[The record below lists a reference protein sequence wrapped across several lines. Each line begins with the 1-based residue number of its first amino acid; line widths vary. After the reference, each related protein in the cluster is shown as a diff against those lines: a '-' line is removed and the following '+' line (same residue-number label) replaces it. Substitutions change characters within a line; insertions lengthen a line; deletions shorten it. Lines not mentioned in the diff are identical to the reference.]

1 MANKTKQGAKD
12 ESLFA
17 KYSTLILSIAGFLLL
32 IVILSLATYYY
43 TNKITQETQKV
54 ALVGEQ
60 GEITQEIA
68 RIAFSQESY
77 LTNAVFE
84 HYQKDG
90 KLTNRI
96 PLEEFPQ
103 NTLFRR
109 TEMKRLADRYN
120 EILLRLENGGEITDR
135 QGNVITV
142 TPVQFAATRAN
153 LAQSRSTWD
162 YYYPLITEFELEA
175 ETGFL
180 TRAYAT
186 YVMDYTRQ
194 YNRTLQRDTAR
205 VGRLIQEYVNRLQK
219 ELFWIQSAGV
229 ILALVL
235 FFLMIF
241 GVIRQLI
248 AGDRKLAESRRET
261 EEILETINEGL
272 FLVDRNLNIGQ
283 QYSAHLEDIIGQR
296 DIGGKKL
303 NEVLSKLVDRETMD
317 VTGTFIEQLY
327 SDWVVEDL
335 IDDLN
340 PLRRIRVEVDDF
352 SGYYVTRYLDFKF
365 SRVYANDEIDKVLCS
380 VADITDA
387 VILEDKLAAERE
399 QNDRQIEM
407 LGTILSADPALLES
421 FITTTKRRINDI
433 NSALRR
439 PERGQAALQDKAKLI
454 FREAHSMKGEAS
466 ALKLTSFVTQC
477 EGFETKIKELQA
489 NPRLSGNDFLGLT
502 VMLDEIISL
511 TDVIANLNDRIT
523 GGMSVSRSADGTA
536 PVMVH
541 SNAMQKYF
549 TTFANDIAERNGKK
563 VQLLCQGMDDGLLEG
578 NLQETVKDIAMQM
591 LRNAV
596 VHGIEDPIDR
606 RRDGKPEVGN
616 VQLLLSRKAGNMAEL
631 LVEDDGGGL
640 HYDKIRQKLVEN
652 GTCTEQEAKE
662 MHRRELIM
670 HLFDSGLST
679 MEKGN
684 EDAGRGVGM
693 DIVRERIAE
702 IKGKLK
708 IASEEGKYTRFT
720 VTFPLA

>member
-1 MANKTKQGAKD
+1 MAEQKKQGAAGSD
-12 ESLFA
+12 NLFA
-17 KYSTLILSIAGFLLL
+17 KYSVLIVTIVGFLLL

-77 LTNAVFE
+77 LTNAVFDR
-84 HYQKDG
+84 YQKDG
-90 KLTNRI
+90 KLINRI

-120 EILLRLENGGEITDR
+120 EILLRLENGGEIADR
-135 QGNVITV
+135 DGNIINV
-142 TPVQFAATRAN
+142 TPVQFAETRAN
-153 LAQSRSTWD
+153 MEMSRVVWD

-180 TRAYAT
+180 TRDYAT
-186 YVMDYTRQ
+186 YVMSYTRQ
-194 YNRTLQRDTAR
+194 YNRTLQRDTTR
-205 VGRLIQEYVNRLQK
+205 IGKLIRDYVDQLQK
-219 ELFWIQSAGV
+219 ELLWIQTAGV
-229 ILALVL
+229 ILALLL
-235 FFLMIF
+235 FFVMIF

-272 FLVDRNLNIGQ
+272 FLVDRNLNIGH
-283 QYSAHLEDIIGQR
+283 QYSAHLENIIGQKN
-296 DIGGKKL
+296 IGGKKL
-303 NEVLSKLVDRETMD
+303 NEVLSKLVDRDTMD
-317 VTGTFIEQLY
+317 VTSTFIEQLY

-365 SRVYANDEIDKVLCS
+365 SRVYKDDEIDKVLCS
-380 VADITDA
+380 VGDITDA

-407 LGTILSADPALLES
+407 LGTILSADPAMLDN
-421 FITTTKRRINDI
+421 FISTTKRRINDI

-439 PERGQAALQDKAKLI
+439 PERSQSALQDKAKLI

-466 ALKLTSFVTQC
+466 ALKLTSFVSQC
-477 EGFETKIKELQA
+477 EGFESKIKELQQ
-489 NPRLSGNDFLGLT
+489 NPRLTGNDFLGLT

-511 TDVIANLNDRIT
+511 NDVIANLNDRIS
-523 GGMSVSRSADGTA
+523 GGRAMSGGGGAA
-536 PVMVH
+536 PVMRG
-541 SNAMQKYF
+541 NAMQKYF
-549 TTFANDIAERNGKK
+549 TSFAQDIAERNGKK
-563 VQLLCQGMDDGLLEG
+563 VVLNCQGMDDGLLEG

-606 RRDGKPEVGN
+606 KRDGKSEAGN

-631 LVEDDGGGL
+631 LVEDDGSGL
-640 HYDKIRQKLVEN
+640 HFDKIRRKLVEN
-652 GTCTEQEAKE
+652 GTCTEDEARE
-662 MHRRELIM
+662 MQKRDLIM

-679 MEKGN
+679 MDKGN

-708 IASEEGKYTRFT
+708 IASEEGQYTRFT

>member
-1 MANKTKQGAKD
+1 MAETKKLGAGS
-12 ESLFA
+12 ENLFT
-17 KYSTLILSIAGFLLL
+17 KYSTLIVSIAGFLLL

-77 LTNAVFE
+77 LTNSVFDR
-84 HYQKDG
+84 YQKDG
-90 KLTNRI
+90 KLINRI

-120 EILLRLENGGEITDR
+120 EILLRLENGGEIADR
-135 QGNVITV
+135 DGNIINV
-142 TPVQFAATRAN
+142 TPVQFAETRAN
-153 LAQSRSTWD
+153 MELSRVVWD

-180 TRAYAT
+180 TRDYAT
-186 YVMDYTRQ
+186 YVMSYTRQ

-205 VGRLIQEYVNRLQK
+205 IGKLIRDYVDQLQK
-219 ELFWIQSAGV
+219 QLLMIQTAGV
-229 ILALVL
+229 ILALLL
-235 FFLMIF
+235 FFVMIF

-272 FLVDRNLNIGQ
+272 FLVDRNLNIGH
-283 QYSAHLEDIIGQR
+283 QYYAHLENIIGQKN
-296 DIGGKKL
+296 IGGKKL
-303 NEVLSKLVDRETMD
+303 NEVLSKLVDRDTMD
-317 VTGTFIEQLY
+317 VTSTFIEQLY

-365 SRVYANDEIDKVLCS
+365 SRVYKDDEIDKVLCS
-380 VADITDA
+380 VGDITDA

-407 LGTILSADPALLES
+407 LGTILSADPAMLDN
-421 FITTTKRRINDI
+421 FISTTKRRINDI

-439 PERGQAALQDKAKLI
+439 PERSQSALQDKAKLI

-466 ALKLTSFVTQC
+466 ALKLTSFVSQC
-477 EGFETKIKELQA
+477 EGFESKIKELQQ
-489 NPRLSGNDFLGLT
+489 NPRLTGNDFLGLT

-511 TDVIANLNDRIT
+511 NDVIANLNDRIS
-523 GGMSVSRSADGTA
+523 GGRAMSGGGGAA
-536 PVMVH
+536 PVMRG
-541 SNAMQKYF
+541 NAMQKYF
-549 TTFANDIAERNGKK
+549 TSFAQDIAERNGKK
-563 VQLLCQGMDDGLLEG
+563 VVLNCQGMDDGLLEG

-596 VHGIEDPIDR
+596 VHGVEDPIDR
-606 RRDGKPEVGN
+606 KRDGKPEAGN

-631 LVEDDGGGL
+631 LVEDDGSGL
-640 HYDKIRQKLVEN
+640 HFDKIRRKLVEN
-652 GTCTEQEAKE
+652 GTCTEDEARE
-662 MHRRELIM
+662 MQKRELIM

-679 MEKGN
+679 MDKGN

-708 IASEEGKYTRFT
+708 IASEEGQYTRFT

>member
-1 MANKTKQGAKD
+1 MAEKTKHGAGN

-54 ALVGEQ
+54 ALIGEQ

-77 LTNAVFE
+77 LTNAVFDR
-84 HYQKDG
+84 YQKDG
-90 KLTNRI
+90 KLVNRI
-96 PLEEFPQ
+96 ALEDFPQ

-109 TEMKRLADRYN
+109 TEMKRLADRFN
-120 EILLRLENGGEITDR
+120 EIQLRLENGGELADR
-135 QGNVITV
+135 QGNIITV
-142 TPVQFAATRAN
+142 TPVELAVSRAN
-153 LAQSRSTWD
+153 LEQARTVWD

-180 TRAYAT
+180 TRDYAT
-186 YVMDYTRQ
+186 YVMEYTRQ
-194 YNRTLQRDTAR
+194 YNRTLQRDSSR
-205 VGRLIQEYVNRLQK
+205 VSRLIQNYVDRLQK
-219 ELFWIQSAGV
+219 ELFWIQTAGV
-229 ILALVL
+229 LLALAL

-248 AGDRKLAESRRET
+248 AGDRKLAEARRET

-272 FLVDRNLNIGQ
+272 FLVDRQLNIGQ
-283 QYSAHLEDIIGQR
+283 QYSAHLEDIIGQK

-317 VTGTFIEQLY
+317 VTSTFIEQLY

-365 SRVYANDEIDKVLCS
+365 SRVYSGDEIDKVLCS

-387 VILEDKLAAERE
+387 VILEEKLAAERE

-407 LGTILSADPALLES
+407 LGTILSADPAMLDT

-439 PERGQAALQDKAKLI
+439 PERSQSALQEKAKLI

-466 ALKLTSFVTQC
+466 ALKLTSFVSQC
-477 EGFETKIKELQA
+477 EGFESKIKELQQS
-489 NPRLSGNDFLGLT
+489 PRLTGNDFLGLT

-511 TDVIANLNDRIT
+511 NDVIANLSDRISGGRAT
-523 GGMSVSRSADGTA
+523 GGGGGSA
-536 PVMVH
+536 VMP

-549 TTFANDIAERNGKK
+549 TSFAQDIAERNGKK
-563 VQLLCQGMDDGLLEG
+563 VSLLCQGMDDGLLSG
-578 NLQETVKDIAMQM
+578 SLQDTVKDIAMQM

-596 VHGIEDPIDR
+596 VHGVEDPIDR
-606 RRDGKPEVGN
+606 RRVGKPEVGN
-616 VQLLLSRKAGNMAEL
+616 VQLLLTRKPGNMAEL
-631 LVEDDGGGL
+631 LVEDDGSGL

-652 GTCTEQEAKE
+652 GTCTPEQARE
-662 MHRRELIM
+662 MQKRDLIM

-679 MEKGN
+679 ADKGN

-693 DIVRERIAE
+693 DIVRERIAD
-702 IKGKLK
+702 IHGKLK
-708 IASEEGKYTRFT
+708 IASEEGQFTRFT
-720 VTFPLA
+720 VTFPLGV

>member
-1 MANKTKQGAKD
+1 MAEKTKHGAGN

-54 ALVGEQ
+54 ALIGEQ

-77 LTNAVFE
+77 LTNAVFDR
-84 HYQKDG
+84 YQKDG
-90 KLTNRI
+90 KLVNRI
-96 PLEEFPQ
+96 ALEDFPQ

-109 TEMKRLADRYN
+109 TEMKRLADRFN
-120 EILLRLENGGEITDR
+120 EIQLRLENGGELADR
-135 QGNVITV
+135 QGNIITV
-142 TPVQFAATRAN
+142 TPVELAVSRAN
-153 LAQSRSTWD
+153 LEQARTVWD

-180 TRAYAT
+180 TRDYAT
-186 YVMDYTRQ
+186 YVMEYTRQ
-194 YNRTLQRDTAR
+194 YNRTLQRDSSR
-205 VGRLIQEYVNRLQK
+205 VSRLIQNYVDRLQK
-219 ELFWIQSAGV
+219 ELFWIQTAGV
-229 ILALVL
+229 LLALAL

-248 AGDRKLAESRRET
+248 AGDRKLAEARRET

-272 FLVDRNLNIGQ
+272 FLVDRQLNIGQ
-283 QYSAHLEDIIGQR
+283 QYSAHLEDIIGQK

-317 VTGTFIEQLY
+317 VTSTFIEQLY

-365 SRVYANDEIDKVLCS
+365 SRVYSGDEIDKVLCS

-387 VILEDKLAAERE
+387 VILEEKLAAERE

-407 LGTILSADPALLES
+407 LGTILSADPAMLDT

-439 PERGQAALQDKAKLI
+439 PERSQSALQEKAKLI

-466 ALKLTSFVTQC
+466 ALKLTSFVSQC
-477 EGFETKIKELQA
+477 EGFESKIKELQQS
-489 NPRLSGNDFLGLT
+489 PRLTGNDFLGLT

-511 TDVIANLNDRIT
+511 NDVIANLSDRISGGRAT
-523 GGMSVSRSADGTA
+523 GGGGGGA
-536 PVMVH
+536 VMP

-549 TTFANDIAERNGKK
+549 TSFANDIAERNGKK
-563 VQLLCQGMDDGLLEG
+563 VSLLCQGMDDGLLSG
-578 NLQETVKDIAMQM
+578 SLQDTVKDIAMQM

-596 VHGIEDPIDR
+596 VHGVEDPIDR
-606 RRDGKPEVGN
+606 RRVGKPEVGN
-616 VQLLLSRKAGNMAEL
+616 VQLLLTRKPGNMAEL
-631 LVEDDGGGL
+631 LVEDDGSGL

-652 GTCTEQEAKE
+652 GTCTEAQARE
-662 MHRRELIM
+662 MQKRDLIM

-679 MEKGN
+679 ADKGN

-693 DIVRERIAE
+693 DIVRERIAD
-702 IKGKLK
+702 IHGKLK
-708 IASEEGKYTRFT
+708 IASEEGQFTRFT
-720 VTFPLA
+720 VTFPLGV

>member
-1 MANKTKQGAKD
+1 MTNQKNKGTNN
-12 ESLFA
+12 ESVFE
-17 KYSTLILSIAGFLLL
+17 KYSILILSVVGFLLL

-77 LTNAVFE
+77 LTNAVFD
-84 HYQKDG
+84 HYKKDG
-90 KLTNRI
+90 KQLNKI

-103 NTLFRR
+103 NTLYRR

-120 EILLRLENGGEITDR
+120 EILLRLENGGELADR
-135 QGNVITV
+135 HGNIITV
-142 TPVQFAATRAN
+142 TPVQFVETREN
-153 LAQSRSTWD
+153 VAQTRSLWN

-175 ETGFL
+175 ETGYL
-180 TRAYAT
+180 SRDYAT

-194 YNRTLQRDTAR
+194 YNRTLQRDTSRISA
-205 VGRLIQEYVNRLQK
+205 LIQGYVNRLQK
-219 ELFWIQSAGV
+219 ELSWIQAAGV
-229 ILALVL
+229 LLALAL
-235 FFLMIF
+235 FLLMIF

-248 AGDRKLAESRRET
+248 AGDRKLAVARRET

-272 FLVDRNLNIGQ
+272 FLVDRDLNIGQ
-283 QYSAHLEDIIGQR
+283 QYSAHLESIIGQR

-303 NEVLSKLVDRETMD
+303 NEVLSKLVDKETMD

-352 SGYYVTRYLDFKF
+352 SGYYETRYLDFKF
-365 SRVYANDEIDKVLCS
+365 SRVYAGDEIDKVLCS
-380 VADITDA
+380 VSDITDA
-387 VILEDKLAAERE
+387 VILEDKLAQERE

-407 LGTILSADPALLES
+407 LGTILSADSNLLDN
-421 FITTTKRRINDI
+421 FIKTTKRRINDI

-439 PERGQAALQDKAKLI
+439 PERSQSALQEKAKLI

-466 ALKLTSFVTQC
+466 ALKLSSFVTQC
-477 EGFETKIKELQA
+477 EGFESKIKELQQS
-489 NPRLSGNDFLGLT
+489 PRLTGNDFLGLT

-511 TDVIANLNDRIT
+511 NDVIANLNDRISGGRVAAGLTT
-523 GGMSVSRSADGTA
+523 GAA
-536 PVMVH
+536 PVMA

-549 TTFANDIAERNGKK
+549 TSFANDIAERNGKK
-563 VQLLCQGMDDGLLEG
+563 VQLVCQGMDDGLLSG
-578 NLQETVKDIAMQM
+578 SLQDTVKDIAMQM

-606 RRDGKPEVGN
+606 TRIGKPEVGN

-652 GTCTEQEAKE
+652 GTCTEDEARE
-662 MHRRELIM
+662 MQKRALIM

-679 MEKGN
+679 ADKGN

-702 IKGKLK
+702 IRGKLK
-708 IASEEGKYTRFT
+708 IASEEGQFTRFT
-720 VTFPLA
+720 VTFPLV

>member
-1 MANKTKQGAKD
+1 MAEKTKHGAGN

-54 ALVGEQ
+54 ALIGEQ

-77 LTNAVFE
+77 LTNAVFDR
-84 HYQKDG
+84 YQKDG
-90 KLTNRI
+90 KLVNRI
-96 PLEEFPQ
+96 ALEDFPQ

-109 TEMKRLADRYN
+109 TEMKRLADRFN
-120 EILLRLENGGEITDR
+120 EIQLRLENGGELADR
-135 QGNVITV
+135 QGNIITV
-142 TPVQFAATRAN
+142 TPVELAVTRAN
-153 LAQSRSTWD
+153 LEQARTVWD

-180 TRAYAT
+180 TRDYAT

-194 YNRTLQRDTAR
+194 YNRTLQRDSSR
-205 VGRLIQEYVNRLQK
+205 VSRLIQNYVDRLQK
-219 ELFWIQSAGV
+219 ELFWIQTAGV
-229 ILALVL
+229 LLALAL

-248 AGDRKLAESRRET
+248 AGDRKLAEARRET

-272 FLVDRNLNIGQ
+272 FLVDRQLNIGQ
-283 QYSAHLEDIIGQR
+283 QYSAHLEDIIGQK

-317 VTGTFIEQLY
+317 VTSTFIEQLY

-365 SRVYANDEIDKVLCS
+365 SRVYSGDEIDKVLCS

-387 VILEDKLAAERE
+387 VILEEKLAAERE

-407 LGTILSADPALLES
+407 LDTILSADPAMLDT

-439 PERGQAALQDKAKLI
+439 PERSQSALQEKAKLI

-466 ALKLTSFVTQC
+466 ALKLTSFVSQC
-477 EGFETKIKELQA
+477 EGFESKIKELQQS
-489 NPRLSGNDFLGLT
+489 PRLTGNDFLGLT

-511 TDVIANLNDRIT
+511 NDVIANLSDRISGGRAT
-523 GGMSVSRSADGTA
+523 GGGTA
-536 PVMVH
+536 APMVA

-549 TTFANDIAERNGKK
+549 TSFANDIAERNGKK
-563 VQLLCQGMDDGLLEG
+563 VQLLCQGMDDGLLSG
-578 NLQETVKDIAMQM
+578 SLQDTVKDIAMQM

-596 VHGIEDPIDR
+596 VHGVEDPIDR
-606 RRDGKPEVGN
+606 RRIGKPEMGS
-616 VQLLLSRKAGNMAEL
+616 VQLLLTRKPGNMAEL
-631 LVEDDGGGL
+631 LVEDDGSGL

-652 GTCTEQEAKE
+652 GTCTEAQARE
-662 MHRRELIM
+662 MQKRDLIM

-679 MEKGN
+679 ADKGN

-693 DIVRERIAE
+693 DIVRERIAD
-702 IKGKLK
+702 IHGKLK
-708 IASEEGKYTRFT
+708 IVSEEGQFTRFT
-720 VTFPLA
+720 VTFPLGV

>member
-1 MANKTKQGAKD
+1 MAEKTKHGAGN

-54 ALVGEQ
+54 ALIGEQ

-77 LTNAVFE
+77 LTNAVFDR
-84 HYQKDG
+84 YQKDG
-90 KLTNRI
+90 KLVNRI
-96 PLEEFPQ
+96 ALEDFPQ

-109 TEMKRLADRYN
+109 TEMKRLADRFN
-120 EILLRLENGGEITDR
+120 EIQLRLENGGELADR
-135 QGNVITV
+135 QGNIITV
-142 TPVQFAATRAN
+142 TPVELAVSRAN
-153 LAQSRSTWD
+153 LEQARTVWD

-180 TRAYAT
+180 TRDYAT
-186 YVMDYTRQ
+186 YVMEYTRQ
-194 YNRTLQRDTAR
+194 YNRTLQRDSSR
-205 VGRLIQEYVNRLQK
+205 VSRLIQNYVDRLQK
-219 ELFWIQSAGV
+219 ELFWIQTAGV
-229 ILALVL
+229 LLALAL

-248 AGDRKLAESRRET
+248 AGDRKLAEARRET

-272 FLVDRNLNIGQ
+272 FLVDRQLNIGQ
-283 QYSAHLEDIIGQR
+283 QYSAHLEDIIGQK

-317 VTGTFIEQLY
+317 VTSTFIEQLY

-365 SRVYANDEIDKVLCS
+365 SRVYSGDEIDKVLCS
-380 VADITDA
+380 VSDITDA
-387 VILEDKLAAERE
+387 VILEEKLAAERE

-407 LGTILSADPALLES
+407 LGTILSADPAMLDT

-439 PERGQAALQDKAKLI
+439 PERSQSALQEKAKLI

-466 ALKLTSFVTQC
+466 ALKLTSFVSQC
-477 EGFETKIKELQA
+477 EGFESKIKELQQS
-489 NPRLSGNDFLGLT
+489 PRLTGNDFLGLT

-511 TDVIANLNDRIT
+511 NDVIANLSDRISGGRAT
-523 GGMSVSRSADGTA
+523 GGGGGGA
-536 PVMVH
+536 VMP

-549 TTFANDIAERNGKK
+549 TSFANDIAERNGKK
-563 VQLLCQGMDDGLLEG
+563 VSLLCQGMDDGLLSG
-578 NLQETVKDIAMQM
+578 SLQDTVKDIAMQM

-596 VHGIEDPIDR
+596 VHGVEDPIDR
-606 RRDGKPEVGN
+606 RRVGKPEVGN
-616 VQLLLSRKAGNMAEL
+616 VQLLLTRKPGNMAEL
-631 LVEDDGGGL
+631 LVEDDGSGL

-652 GTCTEQEAKE
+652 GTCTPEQARE
-662 MHRRELIM
+662 MQKRDLIM

-679 MEKGN
+679 ADKGN

-693 DIVRERIAE
+693 DIVRERIAD
-702 IKGKLK
+702 IHGKLK
-708 IASEEGKYTRFT
+708 IASEEGQFTRFT
-720 VTFPLA
+720 VTFPLGV

>member
-1 MANKTKQGAKD
+1 MTNQKNKGTNN
-12 ESLFA
+12 ESVFE
-17 KYSTLILSIAGFLLL
+17 KYSILILSVVGFLLL

-77 LTNAVFE
+77 LTNAVFD
-84 HYQKDG
+84 HYKKDG
-90 KLTNRI
+90 KQLNKI

-103 NTLFRR
+103 NTLYRR

-120 EILLRLENGGEITDR
+120 EILLRLENGGELADR
-135 QGNVITV
+135 HGNIITV
-142 TPVQFAATRAN
+142 TPVQFVETREN
-153 LAQSRSTWD
+153 VAQTRSLWN

-175 ETGFL
+175 ETGYL
-180 TRAYAT
+180 SRDYAT

-194 YNRTLQRDTAR
+194 YNRTLQRDTSRISA
-205 VGRLIQEYVNRLQK
+205 LIQGYVNRLQK
-219 ELFWIQSAGV
+219 ELSWIQAAGV
-229 ILALVL
+229 LLALAL
-235 FFLMIF
+235 FLLMIF

-248 AGDRKLAESRRET
+248 AGDRKLAVARRET

-272 FLVDRNLNIGQ
+272 FLVDRDLNIGQ
-283 QYSAHLEDIIGQR
+283 QYSAHLESIIGQR

-303 NEVLSKLVDRETMD
+303 NEVLSKLVDKETMD

-352 SGYYVTRYLDFKF
+352 SGYYETRYLDFKF
-365 SRVYANDEIDKVLCS
+365 SRVYAGDEIDKVLCS
-380 VADITDA
+380 VSDITDA
-387 VILEDKLAAERE
+387 VILEDKLAQERE

-407 LGTILSADPALLES
+407 LGTILSADSNLLDN
-421 FITTTKRRINDI
+421 FIKTTKRRINDI

-439 PERGQAALQDKAKLI
+439 PERSQSALQEKAKLI

-466 ALKLTSFVTQC
+466 ALKLSSFVTQC
-477 EGFETKIKELQA
+477 EGFESKIKELQQS
-489 NPRLSGNDFLGLT
+489 PRLTGNDFLGLT

-511 TDVIANLNDRIT
+511 NDVIANLNDRISGGRVAAGLTT
-523 GGMSVSRSADGTA
+523 GAA
-536 PVMVH
+536 PVMA

-549 TTFANDIAERNGKK
+549 TSFANDIAERNGKK
-563 VQLLCQGMDDGLLEG
+563 VQLVCQGMDDGLLSG
-578 NLQETVKDIAMQM
+578 SLQDTVKDIAMQM

-606 RRDGKPEVGN
+606 TRIGKPEVGN

-652 GTCTEQEAKE
+652 GTCTEAQARE
-662 MHRRELIM
+662 MQKRALIM

-679 MEKGN
+679 ADKGN

-702 IKGKLK
+702 IRGKLK
-708 IASEEGKYTRFT
+708 IASEEGQFTRFT
-720 VTFPLA
+720 VTFPLV

>member
-1 MANKTKQGAKD
+1 MAEQKKHGAS
-12 ESLFA
+12 ENLFS

-54 ALVGEQ
+54 ALIGEQ

-77 LTNAVFE
+77 LTNAVFDR
-84 HYQKDG
+84 YQKDG
-90 KLTNRI
+90 KLVNRI
-96 PLEEFPQ
+96 ALEDFPQ

-109 TEMKRLADRYN
+109 TEMKRLADRFN
-120 EILLRLENGGEITDR
+120 EIQLRLENGGELADR
-135 QGNVITV
+135 QGNIITV
-142 TPVQFAATRAN
+142 TPVELAASRAN
-153 LAQSRSTWD
+153 LEMSRVVWD

-180 TRAYAT
+180 TRDYAT

-194 YNRTLQRDTAR
+194 YNRTLQRDTSR
-205 VGRLIQEYVNRLQK
+205 VSRLIQNYVDRLQK

-229 ILALVL
+229 LLALAL

-248 AGDRKLAESRRET
+248 AGDRKLAEARRET

-283 QYSAHLEDIIGQR
+283 QYSAHLEEIIGQR
-296 DIGGKKL
+296 EIGGKKF
-303 NEVLSKLVDRETMD
+303 NEVLSKLVDRDTMD
-317 VTGTFIEQLY
+317 VAGTFIEQLY

-365 SRVYANDEIDKVLCS
+365 SRVYSGDEIDKVLCS

-387 VILEDKLAAERE
+387 VILEEKLAQERE

-407 LGTILSADPALLES
+407 LGTILSADPAMLDT

-439 PERGQAALQDKAKLI
+439 PERSQSALQEKAKLI

-466 ALKLTSFVTQC
+466 ALKLSSFVTQC
-477 EGFETKIKELQA
+477 EGFESKIKELQQS
-489 NPRLSGNDFLGLT
+489 PRLTGNDFLGLT

-511 TDVIANLNDRIT
+511 NDVIANLNDRIS
-523 GGMSVSRSADGTA
+523 GGRVASGGGGAA
-536 PVMVH
+536 PAMA

-549 TTFANDIAERNGKK
+549 TSFANDIAERNGKK
-563 VQLLCQGMDDGLLEG
+563 VQLLCQGMDDGLLSG
-578 NLQETVKDIAMQM
+578 SLQDTVKDIEMQM

-596 VHGIEDPIDR
+596 VHGVEDPIDR
-606 RRDGKPEVGN
+606 RRIGKPEVGN

-652 GTCTEQEAKE
+652 GTCTEAQARE
-662 MHRRELIM
+662 MQKRDLIM

-679 MEKGN
+679 ADKGN

-693 DIVRERIAE
+693 DIVRERIAD
-702 IKGKLK
+702 IHGKLK
-708 IASEEGKYTRFT
+708 IASEEGQFTRFT
-720 VTFPLA
+720 VTFPLV

>member
-1 MANKTKQGAKD
+1 MAEKTKHGAGN

-54 ALVGEQ
+54 ALIGEQ

-77 LTNAVFE
+77 LTNAVFDR
-84 HYQKDG
+84 YQKDG
-90 KLTNRI
+90 KLVNRI
-96 PLEEFPQ
+96 ALEDFPQ

-109 TEMKRLADRYN
+109 TEMKRLADRFN
-120 EILLRLENGGEITDR
+120 EIQLRLENGGELADR
-135 QGNVITV
+135 QGNIITV
-142 TPVQFAATRAN
+142 TPVELAVSRTN
-153 LAQSRSTWD
+153 LEQARTVWD

-180 TRAYAT
+180 TRDYAT
-186 YVMDYTRQ
+186 YVMEYTRQ
-194 YNRTLQRDTAR
+194 YNRTLQRDSSR
-205 VGRLIQEYVNRLQK
+205 VSRLIQNYVDRLQK
-219 ELFWIQSAGV
+219 ELFWIQTAGV
-229 ILALVL
+229 LLALAL

-248 AGDRKLAESRRET
+248 AGDRKLAEARRET

-272 FLVDRNLNIGQ
+272 FLVDRQLNIGQ
-283 QYSAHLEDIIGQR
+283 QYSAHLEDIIGQK

-317 VTGTFIEQLY
+317 VTSTFIEQLY

-365 SRVYANDEIDKVLCS
+365 SRVYSGDEIDKVLCS
-380 VADITDA
+380 VSDITDA
-387 VILEDKLAAERE
+387 VILEEKLAAERE

-407 LGTILSADPALLES
+407 LGTILSADPAMLDT

-439 PERGQAALQDKAKLI
+439 PERSQSALQEKAKLI

-466 ALKLTSFVTQC
+466 ALKLTSFVSQC
-477 EGFETKIKELQA
+477 ESFESKIKELQQS
-489 NPRLSGNDFLGLT
+489 PRLTGNDFLGLT

-511 TDVIANLNDRIT
+511 NDVIANLSDRISGGRAT
-523 GGMSVSRSADGTA
+523 GGGGGGA
-536 PVMVH
+536 VMP

-549 TTFANDIAERNGKK
+549 TSFANDIAERNGKK
-563 VQLLCQGMDDGLLEG
+563 VQLLCQGMDDGLLSG
-578 NLQETVKDIAMQM
+578 SLQDTVKDIAMQM

-596 VHGIEDPIDR
+596 VHGVEDPIDR
-606 RRDGKPEVGN
+606 RRVGKPEVGN
-616 VQLLLSRKAGNMAEL
+616 VQLLLTRKPGNMAEL
-631 LVEDDGGGL
+631 LVEDDGSGL

-652 GTCTEQEAKE
+652 GTCTEAQARE
-662 MHRRELIM
+662 MQKRDLIM

-679 MEKGN
+679 ADKGN

-693 DIVRERIAE
+693 DIVRERIAD
-702 IKGKLK
+702 IHGKLK
-708 IASEEGKYTRFT
+708 IASEEGQFTRFT
-720 VTFPLA
+720 VTFPLGV

>member
-1 MANKTKQGAKD
+1 MAEKTKHGAGN

-54 ALVGEQ
+54 ALIGEQ

-77 LTNAVFE
+77 LTNAVFDR
-84 HYQKDG
+84 YQKDG
-90 KLTNRI
+90 KLVNRI
-96 PLEEFPQ
+96 ALEDFPQ

-109 TEMKRLADRYN
+109 TEMKRLADRFN
-120 EILLRLENGGEITDR
+120 EIQLRLENGGELADR
-135 QGNVITV
+135 QGNIITV
-142 TPVQFAATRAN
+142 TPVELAVTRAN
-153 LAQSRSTWD
+153 LEQARTVWD

-180 TRAYAT
+180 TRDYAT

-194 YNRTLQRDTAR
+194 YNRTLQRDSSR
-205 VGRLIQEYVNRLQK
+205 VSRLVQNYVDRLQK
-219 ELFWIQSAGV
+219 ELFWIQTAGV
-229 ILALVL
+229 LLALAL

-248 AGDRKLAESRRET
+248 AGDRKLAEARRET

-272 FLVDRNLNIGQ
+272 FLVDRQLNIGH
-283 QYSAHLEDIIGQR
+283 QYSAHLEDIIGQK

-317 VTGTFIEQLY
+317 VTSTFIEQLY

-365 SRVYANDEIDKVLCS
+365 SRVYSGDEIDKVLCS

-387 VILEDKLAAERE
+387 VILEEKLAQERE

-407 LGTILSADPALLES
+407 LGTILSADPAMLDT

-439 PERGQAALQDKAKLI
+439 PERSQSALQEKAKLI

-466 ALKLTSFVTQC
+466 ALKLTSFVSQC
-477 EGFETKIKELQA
+477 EGFESKIKELQQS
-489 NPRLSGNDFLGLT
+489 PRLTGNDFLGLT

-511 TDVIANLNDRIT
+511 NDVIANLSDRISGGRAT
-523 GGMSVSRSADGTA
+523 GGGGGGA
-536 PVMVH
+536 VMP

-549 TTFANDIAERNGKK
+549 TSFANDIAERNGKK
-563 VQLLCQGMDDGLLEG
+563 VSLLCQGMDDGLLSG
-578 NLQETVKDIAMQM
+578 SLQDTVKDIAMQM

-596 VHGIEDPIDR
+596 VHGVEDPIDR
-606 RRDGKPEVGN
+606 RRVGKPEVGN
-616 VQLLLSRKAGNMAEL
+616 VQLLLTRKPGNMAEL
-631 LVEDDGGGL
+631 LVEDDGSGL

-652 GTCTEQEAKE
+652 GTCTEQQARE
-662 MHRRELIM
+662 MQKRDLIM

-679 MEKGN
+679 ADKGN

-693 DIVRERIAE
+693 DIVRERIAD
-702 IKGKLK
+702 IHGKLK
-708 IASEEGKYTRFT
+708 IASEEGQFTRFT
-720 VTFPLA
+720 VTFPLGV

>member
-1 MANKTKQGAKD
+1 MAEKTKHGAGN

-54 ALVGEQ
+54 ALIGEQ

-77 LTNAVFE
+77 LTNAVFDR
-84 HYQKDG
+84 YQKDG
-90 KLTNRI
+90 KLVNRI
-96 PLEEFPQ
+96 ALEDFPQ

-109 TEMKRLADRYN
+109 TEMKRLADRFN
-120 EILLRLENGGEITDR
+120 EIQLRLENGGELADR
-135 QGNVITV
+135 QGNIITV
-142 TPVQFAATRAN
+142 TPVELAVSRTN
-153 LAQSRSTWD
+153 LEQARTVWD

-180 TRAYAT
+180 TRDYAT
-186 YVMDYTRQ
+186 YVMEYTRQ
-194 YNRTLQRDTAR
+194 YNRTLQRDSSR
-205 VGRLIQEYVNRLQK
+205 VSRLIQNYVDRLQK
-219 ELFWIQSAGV
+219 ELFWIQTAGV
-229 ILALVL
+229 LLALAL

-248 AGDRKLAESRRET
+248 AGDRKLAEARRET

-272 FLVDRNLNIGQ
+272 FLVDRNLNIGH
-283 QYSAHLEDIIGQR
+283 QYSAHLEDIIGQK

-317 VTGTFIEQLY
+317 VTSTFIEQLY

-365 SRVYANDEIDKVLCS
+365 SRVYSGDEIDKVLCS

-387 VILEDKLAAERE
+387 VILEEKLAAERE

-407 LGTILSADPALLES
+407 LGTILSADPAMLDT

-439 PERGQAALQDKAKLI
+439 PERSQSALQEKAKLI

-466 ALKLTSFVTQC
+466 ALKLTSFVSQC
-477 EGFETKIKELQA
+477 ESFESKIKELQQS
-489 NPRLSGNDFLGLT
+489 PRLTGNDFLGLT

-511 TDVIANLNDRIT
+511 NDVIANLSDRISGGRAT
-523 GGMSVSRSADGTA
+523 GGGGGGA
-536 PVMVH
+536 VMP

-549 TTFANDIAERNGKK
+549 TSFANDIAERNGKK
-563 VQLLCQGMDDGLLEG
+563 VSLLCQGMDDGLLSG
-578 NLQETVKDIAMQM
+578 SLQDTVKDIAMQM

-596 VHGIEDPIDR
+596 VHGVEDPIDR
-606 RRDGKPEVGN
+606 RRVGKPEVGN
-616 VQLLLSRKAGNMAEL
+616 VQLLLTRKPGNMAEL
-631 LVEDDGGGL
+631 LVEDDGSGL

-652 GTCTEQEAKE
+652 GTCTEAQARE
-662 MHRRELIM
+662 MQKRDLIM

-679 MEKGN
+679 ADKGN

-693 DIVRERIAE
+693 DIVRERIAD
-702 IKGKLK
+702 IHGKLK
-708 IASEEGKYTRFT
+708 IASEEGQFTRFT
-720 VTFPLA
+720 VTFPLGV

>member
-1 MANKTKQGAKD
+1 MTNQKNKGTNN
-12 ESLFA
+12 ESVFE
-17 KYSTLILSIAGFLLL
+17 KYSILILSVVGFLLL

-77 LTNAVFE
+77 LTNAVFD
-84 HYQKDG
+84 HYKKDG
-90 KLTNRI
+90 KQLNKI

-103 NTLFRR
+103 NTMYRR

-120 EILLRLENGGEITDR
+120 EILLRLENGGELADR
-135 QGNVITV
+135 HGNIITV
-142 TPVQFAATRAN
+142 TPVQFVETREN
-153 LAQSRSTWD
+153 VAQTRSLWN

-175 ETGFL
+175 ETGYL
-180 TRAYAT
+180 SRDYAT

-194 YNRTLQRDTAR
+194 YNRTLQRDTSRISA
-205 VGRLIQEYVNRLQK
+205 LIQGYVNRLQK
-219 ELFWIQSAGV
+219 ELSWIQAAGV
-229 ILALVL
+229 LLALAL
-235 FFLMIF
+235 FLLMIF

-248 AGDRKLAESRRET
+248 AGDRKLAVARRET

-272 FLVDRNLNIGQ
+272 FLVDRDLNIGQ
-283 QYSAHLEDIIGQR
+283 QYSAHLESIIGQR

-303 NEVLSKLVDRETMD
+303 NEVLSKLVDKETMD

-352 SGYYVTRYLDFKF
+352 SGYYETRYLDFKF
-365 SRVYANDEIDKVLCS
+365 SRVYAGDEIDKVLCS
-380 VADITDA
+380 VSDITDA
-387 VILEDKLAAERE
+387 VILEDKLAQERE

-407 LGTILSADPALLES
+407 LGTILSADSNLLDN
-421 FITTTKRRINDI
+421 FIKTTKRRINDI

-439 PERGQAALQDKAKLI
+439 PERSQSALQEKAKLI

-466 ALKLTSFVTQC
+466 ALKLSSFVTQC
-477 EGFETKIKELQA
+477 EGFESKIKELQQS
-489 NPRLSGNDFLGLT
+489 PRLTGNDFLGLT

-511 TDVIANLNDRIT
+511 NDVIANLNDRIS
-523 GGMSVSRSADGTA
+523 GGRVAAGLTTGTA
-536 PVMVH
+536 PVMA
-541 SNAMQKYF
+541 SDAMQKYF
-549 TTFANDIAERNGKK
+549 TSFANDIAERNGKK
-563 VQLLCQGMDDGLLEG
+563 VQLVCQGMDDGLLSG
-578 NLQETVKDIAMQM
+578 SLQDTVKDIAMQM

-606 RRDGKPEVGN
+606 TRIGKPEVGN

-652 GTCTEQEAKE
+652 GTCTEDEARE
-662 MHRRELIM
+662 MQKRALIM

-679 MEKGN
+679 ADKGN

-702 IKGKLK
+702 IRGKLK
-708 IASEEGKYTRFT
+708 IASEEGQFTRFT
-720 VTFPLA
+720 VTFPLV

>member
-1 MANKTKQGAKD
+1 MAEQNKHGAG
-12 ESLFA
+12 ENLFT
-17 KYSTLILSIAGFLLL
+17 KYSTLIVSIAGFLLL

-77 LTNAVFE
+77 LTNAVFDRF
-84 HYQKDG
+84 QKDG
-90 KLTNRI
+90 KLVNRI
-96 PLEEFPQ
+96 PLEDFPQ

-109 TEMKRLADRYN
+109 TEMKRLADRFN
-120 EILLRLENGGEITDR
+120 EIQLRLENGGEVADR
-135 QGNVITV
+135 LGNIITV
-142 TPVQFAATRAN
+142 TPVAEAVARAN
-153 LAQSRSTWD
+153 VEQTRTVWD
-162 YYYPLITEFELEA
+162 YYYPLITEYELEA

-180 TRAYAT
+180 SRDYAT

-194 YNRTLQRDTAR
+194 YNRTLQRDTGR
-205 VGRLIQEYVNRLQK
+205 VSRLIQENVDQLQK
-219 ELFWIQSAGV
+219 QLFWIQTAGV
-229 ILALVL
+229 LLALAL

-248 AGDRKLAESRRET
+248 AGDRKLAEARRET

-296 DIGGKKL
+296 DIGGKKF
-303 NEVLSKLVDRETMD
+303 NEVLAKLVDRETME
-317 VTGTFIEQLY
+317 VAGTFIEQLY

-365 SRVYANDEIDKVLCS
+365 SRVYSGDEIDKVLCS

-387 VILEDKLAAERE
+387 VILEEKLAQERE

-407 LGTILSADPALLES
+407 LGTILSADPAMLDT

-439 PERGQAALQDKAKLI
+439 PERSQSALQEKAKLI

-466 ALKLTSFVTQC
+466 ALKLSSFVTQC
-477 EGFETKIKELQA
+477 EGFESKIKELQQS
-489 NPRLSGNDFLGLT
+489 PRLTGNDFLGLT

-511 TDVIANLNDRIT
+511 NDVIANLNDRIS
-523 GGMSVSRSADGTA
+523 GGRAMGGGGGAA
-536 PVMVH
+536 MP

-549 TTFANDIAERNGKK
+549 TSFANDIADRNGKK
-563 VQLLCQGMDDGLLEG
+563 VSLLCQGMDDGLLSG
-578 NLQETVKDIAMQM
+578 SLQETVKDIAMQM

-596 VHGIEDPIDR
+596 VHGVEDPIDR
-606 RRDGKPEVGN
+606 RRIGKPEVGN
-616 VQLLLSRKAGNMAEL
+616 VQLLLTRKPGNMAEL
-631 LVEDDGGGL
+631 LVEDDGSGL

-652 GTCTEQEAKE
+652 GTCTPEQARE
-662 MHRRELIM
+662 MQKRDLIM

-679 MEKGN
+679 ADKGN

-693 DIVRERIAE
+693 DIVRERIAD
-702 IKGKLK
+702 IHGKLK
-708 IASEEGKYTRFT
+708 IASEEGQFTRFT
-720 VTFPLA
+720 VTFPLGV

>member
-1 MANKTKQGAKD
+1 MAEKTKHGAGN

-54 ALVGEQ
+54 ALIGEQ

-77 LTNAVFE
+77 LTNAVFDR
-84 HYQKDG
+84 YQKDG
-90 KLTNRI
+90 KLVNRI
-96 PLEEFPQ
+96 ALEDFPQ

-109 TEMKRLADRYN
+109 TEMKRLADRFN
-120 EILLRLENGGEITDR
+120 EIQLRLENGGEVADR
-135 QGNVITV
+135 LGNIITV
-142 TPVQFAATRAN
+142 TPVQFASTRAN
-153 LAQSRSTWD
+153 LEQARTVWD

-180 TRAYAT
+180 TRDYAT
-186 YVMDYTRQ
+186 YVMEYTRQ
-194 YNRTLQRDTAR
+194 YNRTLQRDSSR
-205 VGRLIQEYVNRLQK
+205 VSRLIQNYVDRLQK
-219 ELFWIQSAGV
+219 ELFWIQTAGV
-229 ILALVL
+229 LLALAL

-248 AGDRKLAESRRET
+248 AGDRKLAEARRET

-272 FLVDRNLNIGQ
+272 FLVDRQLNIGQ
-283 QYSAHLEDIIGQR
+283 QYSAHLEDIIGQK

-317 VTGTFIEQLY
+317 VTSTFIEQLY

-365 SRVYANDEIDKVLCS
+365 SRVYSGDEIDKVLCS

-387 VILEDKLAAERE
+387 VILEEKLAAERE

-407 LGTILSADPALLES
+407 LGTILSADPAMLDT

-439 PERGQAALQDKAKLI
+439 PERSQSALQEKAKLI

-466 ALKLTSFVTQC
+466 ALKLTSFVSQC
-477 EGFETKIKELQA
+477 EGFESKIKELQQS
-489 NPRLSGNDFLGLT
+489 PRLTGNDFLGLT

-511 TDVIANLNDRIT
+511 NDVIANLSDRISGGRAT
-523 GGMSVSRSADGTA
+523 GGGGGGA
-536 PVMVH
+536 VMP

-549 TTFANDIAERNGKK
+549 TSFANDIAERNGKK
-563 VQLLCQGMDDGLLEG
+563 VSLLCQGMDDGLLSG
-578 NLQETVKDIAMQM
+578 SLQDTVKDIAMQM

-596 VHGIEDPIDR
+596 VHGVEDPIDR
-606 RRDGKPEVGN
+606 RRVGKPEVGN
-616 VQLLLSRKAGNMAEL
+616 VQLLLTRKPGNMAEL
-631 LVEDDGGGL
+631 LVEDDGSGL

-652 GTCTEQEAKE
+652 GTCTEAQARE
-662 MHRRELIM
+662 MQKRDLIM

-679 MEKGN
+679 ADKGN

-693 DIVRERIAE
+693 DIVRERIAD
-702 IKGKLK
+702 IHGKLK
-708 IASEEGKYTRFT
+708 IASEEGQFTRFT
-720 VTFPLA
+720 VTFPLGV

>member
-1 MANKTKQGAKD
+1 MAEKTKHGAGN

-54 ALVGEQ
+54 ALIGEQ

-77 LTNAVFE
+77 LTNAVFDR
-84 HYQKDG
+84 YQKDG
-90 KLTNRI
+90 KLVNRI
-96 PLEEFPQ
+96 ALEDFPQ

-109 TEMKRLADRYN
+109 TEMKRLADRFN
-120 EILLRLENGGEITDR
+120 EIQLRLENGGELADR
-135 QGNVITV
+135 QGNIITV
-142 TPVQFAATRAN
+142 TPVDLAVTRAN
-153 LAQSRSTWD
+153 LEQARTVWD

-180 TRAYAT
+180 TRDYAT

-194 YNRTLQRDTAR
+194 YNRTLQRDSSR
-205 VGRLIQEYVNRLQK
+205 VSRLIQNYVDRLQK
-219 ELFWIQSAGV
+219 ELFWIQTAGV
-229 ILALVL
+229 LLALAL

-248 AGDRKLAESRRET
+248 AGDRKLAEARRET

-272 FLVDRNLNIGQ
+272 FLVDRDLNIGQ
-283 QYSAHLEDIIGQR
+283 QYSAHLENIIGQK

-317 VTGTFIEQLY
+317 VTSTFIEQLY

-365 SRVYANDEIDKVLCS
+365 SRVYSGDEIDKVLCS

-387 VILEDKLAAERE
+387 VILEEKLAAERE

-407 LGTILSADPALLES
+407 LGTILSADPAMLDT

-439 PERGQAALQDKAKLI
+439 PERSQSALQEKAKLI

-466 ALKLTSFVTQC
+466 ALKLTSFVSQC
-477 EGFETKIKELQA
+477 EGFESKIKELQQS
-489 NPRLSGNDFLGLT
+489 PRLTGNDFLGLT

-511 TDVIANLNDRIT
+511 NDVIANLSDRISGGRAT
-523 GGMSVSRSADGTA
+523 GGGTA
-536 PVMVH
+536 APMVA

-549 TTFANDIAERNGKK
+549 TSFANDIAERNGKK
-563 VQLLCQGMDDGLLEG
+563 VQLLCQGMDDGLLSG
-578 NLQETVKDIAMQM
+578 SLQDTVKDIAMQM

-596 VHGIEDPIDR
+596 VHGVEDPIDR
-606 RRDGKPEVGN
+606 RRVGKPEVGN
-616 VQLLLSRKAGNMAEL
+616 VQLLLTRKPGNMAEL
-631 LVEDDGGGL
+631 LVEDDGSGL

-652 GTCTEQEAKE
+652 GTCTEAQARE
-662 MHRRELIM
+662 MQKRDLIM

-679 MEKGN
+679 ADKGN

-693 DIVRERIAE
+693 DIVRERIAD
-702 IKGKLK
+702 IHGKLK
-708 IASEEGKYTRFT
+708 IASEEGQFTRFT
-720 VTFPLA
+720 VTFPLGV

>member
-1 MANKTKQGAKD
+1 MAEKTKHGAGN

-54 ALVGEQ
+54 ALIGEQ

-77 LTNAVFE
+77 LTNAVFDR
-84 HYQKDG
+84 YQKDG
-90 KLTNRI
+90 KLVNRI
-96 PLEEFPQ
+96 ALEDFPQ

-109 TEMKRLADRYN
+109 TEMKRLADRFN
-120 EILLRLENGGEITDR
+120 EIQLRLENGGELADR
-135 QGNVITV
+135 QGNIITV
-142 TPVQFAATRAN
+142 TPVELAVSRTN
-153 LAQSRSTWD
+153 LEQARTVWD

-180 TRAYAT
+180 TRDYAT
-186 YVMDYTRQ
+186 YVMEYTRQ
-194 YNRTLQRDTAR
+194 YNRTLQRDSSR
-205 VGRLIQEYVNRLQK
+205 VSRLIQNYVDRLQK
-219 ELFWIQSAGV
+219 ELFWIQTAGV
-229 ILALVL
+229 LLALAL

-248 AGDRKLAESRRET
+248 AGDRKLAEARRET

-283 QYSAHLEDIIGQR
+283 QYSAHLEDIIGQK

-317 VTGTFIEQLY
+317 VTSTFIEQLY

-365 SRVYANDEIDKVLCS
+365 SRVYSGDEIDKVLCS
-380 VADITDA
+380 VSDITDA
-387 VILEDKLAAERE
+387 VILEEKLAAERE

-407 LGTILSADPALLES
+407 LGTILSADPAMLDT

-439 PERGQAALQDKAKLI
+439 PERSQSALQEKAKLI

-466 ALKLTSFVTQC
+466 ALKLTSFVSQC
-477 EGFETKIKELQA
+477 EGFESKIKELQQS
-489 NPRLSGNDFLGLT
+489 PRLTGNDFLGLT

-511 TDVIANLNDRIT
+511 NDVIANLSDRISGGRAT
-523 GGMSVSRSADGTA
+523 GGGGGGA
-536 PVMVH
+536 VMP

-549 TTFANDIAERNGKK
+549 TSFANDIADRNGKK
-563 VQLLCQGMDDGLLEG
+563 VSLLCQGMDDGLLSG
-578 NLQETVKDIAMQM
+578 SLQDTVKDIAMQM

-596 VHGIEDPIDR
+596 VHGVEDPIDR
-606 RRDGKPEVGN
+606 RRVGKPEVGN
-616 VQLLLSRKAGNMAEL
+616 VQLLLTRKPGNMAEL
-631 LVEDDGGGL
+631 LVEDDGSGL

-652 GTCTEQEAKE
+652 GTCTEAQARE
-662 MHRRELIM
+662 MQKRDLIM

-679 MEKGN
+679 ADKGN

-693 DIVRERIAE
+693 DIVRERIAD
-702 IKGKLK
+702 IHGKLK
-708 IASEEGKYTRFT
+708 IASEEGQFTRFT
-720 VTFPLA
+720 VTFPLGV

>member
-1 MANKTKQGAKD
+1 MAEKTKHGAGN

-54 ALVGEQ
+54 ALIGEQ

-77 LTNAVFE
+77 LTNAVFDR
-84 HYQKDG
+84 YQKDG
-90 KLTNRI
+90 KLVNRI
-96 PLEEFPQ
+96 ALEDFPQ

-109 TEMKRLADRYN
+109 TEMKRLADRFN
-120 EILLRLENGGEITDR
+120 EIQLRLENGGELADR
-135 QGNVITV
+135 QGNIITV
-142 TPVQFAATRAN
+142 TPVELAVSRAN
-153 LAQSRSTWD
+153 LEQARTVWD

-180 TRAYAT
+180 TRDYAT
-186 YVMDYTRQ
+186 YVMEYTRQ
-194 YNRTLQRDTAR
+194 YNRTLQRDSSR
-205 VGRLIQEYVNRLQK
+205 VSRLIQNYVDRLQK
-219 ELFWIQSAGV
+219 ELFWIQTAGV
-229 ILALVL
+229 LLALAL

-248 AGDRKLAESRRET
+248 AGDRKLAEARRET

-272 FLVDRNLNIGQ
+272 FLVDRQLNIGQ
-283 QYSAHLEDIIGQR
+283 QYSAHLEDIIGQK

-317 VTGTFIEQLY
+317 VTSTFIEQLY

-365 SRVYANDEIDKVLCS
+365 SRVYSGDEIDKVLCS
-380 VADITDA
+380 VSDITDA
-387 VILEDKLAAERE
+387 VILEEKLAAERE

-407 LGTILSADPALLES
+407 LGTILSADPAMLDT

-439 PERGQAALQDKAKLI
+439 PERSQSALQEKAKLI

-466 ALKLTSFVTQC
+466 ALKLTSFVSQC
-477 EGFETKIKELQA
+477 EGFESKIKELQQS
-489 NPRLSGNDFLGLT
+489 PRLTGNDFLGLT

-511 TDVIANLNDRIT
+511 NDVIANLSDRISGGRAT
-523 GGMSVSRSADGTA
+523 GGGGGGA
-536 PVMVH
+536 VMP

-549 TTFANDIAERNGKK
+549 TSFANDIADRNGKK
-563 VQLLCQGMDDGLLEG
+563 VSLLCQGMDDGLLSG
-578 NLQETVKDIAMQM
+578 SLQDTVKDIAMQM

-596 VHGIEDPIDR
+596 VHGVEDPIDR
-606 RRDGKPEVGN
+606 RRVGKPEVGN
-616 VQLLLSRKAGNMAEL
+616 VQLLLTRKPGNMAEL
-631 LVEDDGGGL
+631 LVEDDGSGL

-652 GTCTEQEAKE
+652 GTCTEAQARE
-662 MHRRELIM
+662 MQKRDLIM

-679 MEKGN
+679 ADKGN

-693 DIVRERIAE
+693 DIVRERIAD
-702 IKGKLK
+702 IHGKLK
-708 IASEEGKYTRFT
+708 IASEEGQFTRFT
-720 VTFPLA
+720 VTFPLGV

>member
-1 MANKTKQGAKD
+1 MAEKTKHGAGN

-54 ALVGEQ
+54 ALIGEQ

-77 LTNAVFE
+77 LTNAVFDR
-84 HYQKDG
+84 YQKDG
-90 KLTNRI
+90 KLVNRI
-96 PLEEFPQ
+96 ALEDFPQ

-109 TEMKRLADRYN
+109 TEMKRLADRFN
-120 EILLRLENGGEITDR
+120 EIQLRLENGGELADR
-135 QGNVITV
+135 QGNIITV
-142 TPVQFAATRAN
+142 TPVELAVSRAN
-153 LAQSRSTWD
+153 LEQARTVWD

-180 TRAYAT
+180 TRDYAT
-186 YVMDYTRQ
+186 YVMEYTRQ
-194 YNRTLQRDTAR
+194 YNRTLQRDSGR
-205 VGRLIQEYVNRLQK
+205 VSRLIQNHVDRLQK
-219 ELFWIQSAGV
+219 ELFWIQTAGV
-229 ILALVL
+229 LLALAL

-248 AGDRKLAESRRET
+248 AGDRKLAEARRET

-272 FLVDRNLNIGQ
+272 FLVDRQLNIGQ
-283 QYSAHLEDIIGQR
+283 QYSAHLEDIIGQK

-317 VTGTFIEQLY
+317 VTSTFIEQLY

-365 SRVYANDEIDKVLCS
+365 SRVYSGDEIDKVLCS
-380 VADITDA
+380 VSDITDA
-387 VILEDKLAAERE
+387 VILEEKLAAERE

-407 LGTILSADPALLES
+407 LGTILSADPAMLDT

-439 PERGQAALQDKAKLI
+439 PERSQSALQEKAKLI

-466 ALKLTSFVTQC
+466 ALKLTSFVSQC
-477 EGFETKIKELQA
+477 EGFESKIKELQQS
-489 NPRLSGNDFLGLT
+489 PRLTGNDFLGLT

-511 TDVIANLNDRIT
+511 NDVIANLSDRISGGRAT
-523 GGMSVSRSADGTA
+523 GGGGGGA
-536 PVMVH
+536 VMP

-549 TTFANDIAERNGKK
+549 TSFANDIAERNGKK
-563 VQLLCQGMDDGLLEG
+563 VSLLCQGMDDGLLSG
-578 NLQETVKDIAMQM
+578 SLQDTVKDIAMQM

-596 VHGIEDPIDR
+596 VHGVEDPIDR
-606 RRDGKPEVGN
+606 RRVGKPEVGN
-616 VQLLLSRKAGNMAEL
+616 VQLLLTRKPGNMAEL
-631 LVEDDGGGL
+631 LVEDDGSGL

-652 GTCTEQEAKE
+652 GTCTPEQARE
-662 MHRRELIM
+662 MQKRDLIM

-679 MEKGN
+679 ADKGN

-693 DIVRERIAE
+693 DIVRERIAD
-702 IKGKLK
+702 IHGKLK
-708 IASEEGKYTRFT
+708 IASEEGQFTRFT
-720 VTFPLA
+720 VTFPLGV

>member
-1 MANKTKQGAKD
+1 MAEKTKHGAGN

-54 ALVGEQ
+54 ALIGEQ

-77 LTNAVFE
+77 LTNAVFDR
-84 HYQKDG
+84 YQKDG
-90 KLTNRI
+90 KLVNRI
-96 PLEEFPQ
+96 ALEDFPQ

-109 TEMKRLADRYN
+109 TEMKRLADRFN
-120 EILLRLENGGEITDR
+120 EIQLRLENGGELADR
-135 QGNVITV
+135 QGNIITV
-142 TPVQFAATRAN
+142 TPVELAVTRAN
-153 LAQSRSTWD
+153 LEQARTVWD

-180 TRAYAT
+180 TRDYAT

-194 YNRTLQRDTAR
+194 YNRTLQRDSSR
-205 VGRLIQEYVNRLQK
+205 VSRLIQNYVDRLQK
-219 ELFWIQSAGV
+219 ELFWIQTAGV
-229 ILALVL
+229 LLALAL

-248 AGDRKLAESRRET
+248 AGDRKLAEARRET

-272 FLVDRNLNIGQ
+272 FLVDRDLNIGQ
-283 QYSAHLEDIIGQR
+283 QYSAHLENIIGQK

-317 VTGTFIEQLY
+317 VTSTFIEQLY

-365 SRVYANDEIDKVLCS
+365 SRVYSGDEIDKVLCS

-387 VILEDKLAAERE
+387 VILEEKLAAERE

-407 LGTILSADPALLES
+407 LGTILSADPAMLDT

-439 PERGQAALQDKAKLI
+439 PERSQSALQEKAKLI

-466 ALKLTSFVTQC
+466 ALKLTSFVSQC
-477 EGFETKIKELQA
+477 EGFESKIKELQQS
-489 NPRLSGNDFLGLT
+489 PRLTGNDFLGLT

-511 TDVIANLNDRIT
+511 NDVIANLSDRISGGRAT
-523 GGMSVSRSADGTA
+523 GGGTA
-536 PVMVH
+536 APMVA

-549 TTFANDIAERNGKK
+549 TSFANDIAERNGKK
-563 VQLLCQGMDDGLLEG
+563 VQLLCQGMDDGLLSG
-578 NLQETVKDIAMQM
+578 SLQDTVKDIAMQM

-596 VHGIEDPIDR
+596 VHGVEDPIDR
-606 RRDGKPEVGN
+606 RRVGKPEVGN
-616 VQLLLSRKAGNMAEL
+616 VQLLLTRKPGNMAEL
-631 LVEDDGGGL
+631 LVEDDGSGL

-652 GTCTEQEAKE
+652 GTCTEAQARE
-662 MHRRELIM
+662 MQKRDLIM

-679 MEKGN
+679 ADKGN

-693 DIVRERIAE
+693 DIVRERIAD
-702 IKGKLK
+702 IHGKLK
-708 IASEEGKYTRFT
+708 IASEEGQFTRFT
-720 VTFPLA
+720 VTFPLGV

>member
-1 MANKTKQGAKD
+1 MAEKTKHGAGN

-54 ALVGEQ
+54 ALIGEQ

-77 LTNAVFE
+77 LTNAVFDR
-84 HYQKDG
+84 YQKDG
-90 KLTNRI
+90 KLVNRI
-96 PLEEFPQ
+96 ALEDFPQ

-109 TEMKRLADRYN
+109 TEMKRLADRFN
-120 EILLRLENGGEITDR
+120 EIQLRLENGGELADR
-135 QGNVITV
+135 QGNIITV
-142 TPVQFAATRAN
+142 TPVELAVTRAN
-153 LAQSRSTWD
+153 LEQARTVWD

-180 TRAYAT
+180 TRDYAT

-194 YNRTLQRDTAR
+194 YNRTLQRDTSR
-205 VGRLIQEYVNRLQK
+205 VSRLIQNYVDRLQK
-219 ELFWIQSAGV
+219 ELFWIQTAGV
-229 ILALVL
+229 LLALAL

-248 AGDRKLAESRRET
+248 AGDRKLAEARRET

-272 FLVDRNLNIGQ
+272 FLVDRQLNIGQ
-283 QYSAHLEDIIGQR
+283 QYSAHLEDIIGQK

-317 VTGTFIEQLY
+317 VTSTFIEQLY

-365 SRVYANDEIDKVLCS
+365 SRVYSGDEIDKVLCS

-387 VILEDKLAAERE
+387 VILEEKLAAERE

-407 LGTILSADPALLES
+407 LGTILSADPAMLDT

-439 PERGQAALQDKAKLI
+439 PERSQSALQEKAKLI

-466 ALKLTSFVTQC
+466 ALKLTSFVSQC
-477 EGFETKIKELQA
+477 EGFESKIKELQQS
-489 NPRLSGNDFLGLT
+489 PRLTGNDFLGLT

-511 TDVIANLNDRIT
+511 NDVIANLSDRISGGRAT
-523 GGMSVSRSADGTA
+523 GGGTA
-536 PVMVH
+536 APMVA

-549 TTFANDIAERNGKK
+549 TSFANDIAERNGKK
-563 VQLLCQGMDDGLLEG
+563 VQLLCQGMDDGLLSG
-578 NLQETVKDIAMQM
+578 SLQDTVKDIAMQM

-596 VHGIEDPIDR
+596 VHGVEDPIDR
-606 RRDGKPEVGN
+606 RRIGKPEMGS
-616 VQLLLSRKAGNMAEL
+616 VQLLLTRKPGNMAEL
-631 LVEDDGGGL
+631 LVEDDGSGL

-652 GTCTEQEAKE
+652 GTCTEAQARE
-662 MHRRELIM
+662 MQKRDLIM

-679 MEKGN
+679 ADKGN

-693 DIVRERIAE
+693 DIVRERIAD
-702 IKGKLK
+702 IHGKLK
-708 IASEEGKYTRFT
+708 IASEEGQFTRFT
-720 VTFPLA
+720 VTFPLGV